1 MTDKGVY
8 DVVVFGATGFAG
20 ELTAKYLA
28 NKAGNDC
35 RWALAGRDLAKLEQ
49 VRQRLVAANPACA
62 DLPLLRA
69 DTAEPDTLRELAESA
84 RVVLTT
90 VGPYLHHGEPL
101 VAACAEAGTDYVDL
115 TGEPEFVDRMYAQHH
130 EQAVRTGARIVHAG
144 GYDCVPQDLGALFT
158 VKQLPEGVPVDVKG
172 LVRAGGRISGGTLH
186 SALNSFARVRE
197 TSRAAAR
204 RRRLEPGSDR
214 RIRTGVGTPRHD
226 GRAGAWVVPLPTLD
240 PQVIGRSAKALTRYG
255 PNFRYTH
262 YAAVKH
268 LPIAVGGALGMA
280 GLFALA
286 QIPPARRAL
295 LRKLPSGEGP
305 TAQQRAESWF
315 RVRFV
320 GEGGGRRVVTEVA
333 GGDPGYDETAKM
345 LAESALSLAFDE
357 NPATSGQVTT
367 AQAMGEALTRRI
379 HDAGIT
385 FRVVHVEDA

>member
-1 MTDKGVY
+1 MTEERAY

-20 ELTAKYLA
+20 ELTATYLA
-28 NKAGNDC
+28 NKVGGEC

-49 VRQRLVAANPACA
+49 VRQRLATANPACA

-69 DTAEPDTLRELAESA
+69 DTAEPETLRELAKSA
-84 RVVLTT
+84 RVVITT

-115 TGEPEFVDRMYAQHH
+115 TGEPEFVDRMYAEHH
-130 EQAVRTGARIVHAG
+130 ERAVRSGARIVHAG

-158 VKQLPEGVPVDVKG
+158 VEQLPEGVPVQVKG

-186 SALNSFARVRE
+186 SALNTFARFRE
-197 TSRAAAR
+197 QARAAAR
-204 RRRLEPGSDR
+204 RRELEPGSDR
-214 RIRTGVGTPRHD
+214 RVRTGVGKPRHD
-226 GRAGAWVVPLPTLD
+226 GKAGAWVVPLPTLD
-240 PQVIGRSAKALTRYG
+240 PVVIGRSAKALERYG
-255 PNFRYTH
+255 PDFGYTH
-262 YAAVKH
+262 HAAVKH

-280 GLFALA
+280 ALFAVA
-286 QIPPARRAL
+286 QVPPARRAL

-305 TAQQRAESWF
+305 SAQQREKSWF

-320 GEGGGRRVVTEVA
+320 GVGGGRRVVTEVA

-345 LAESALSLAFDE
+345 LAESALSLAFDD
-357 NPATSGQVTT
+357 NPTTRGQVTT
-367 AQAMGEALTRRI
+367 AQAMGDSLTRRI

-385 FRVVHVEDA
+385 FRLVHAEDA